1 MRSYIFQWIGQI
13 SQFWR
18 VLTIWGTFNN
28 FDQIL
33 RFRQYLTLLTRFNS
47 STSLARLHLAF
58 TVWEG
63 RFSNHPC
70 DWIRA
75 FSVWHSRFLLC
86 FYIHFVLIFR
96 GSAACMLL
104 NAEWVLIC
112 LHMGSSGCGKTCSY
126 FLFINLPFFY
136 QSFFIWIKFLLY
148 LPVIFLNI
156 LIYYLFVCFVL
167 LFVCLLAGLFVG
179 WLVGPIL
186 LLLCFIL
193 SVVWRWG
200 D

>member
-1 MRSYIFQWIGQI
+1 MRSYIFQIAGQI

-28 FDQIL
+28 FGQII
-33 RFRQYLTLLTRFNS
+33 RFRLYLTPLTRFNS
-47 STSLARLHLAF
+47 STSLARLHRAF
-58 TVWEG
+58 AVWEG
-63 RFSNHPC
+63 RFLNYPC

-75 FSVWHSRFLLC
+75 ISVWHSRFLLC
-86 FYIHFVLIFR
+86 FYIHFALILR

-112 LHMGSSGCGKTCSY
+112 LHMGSSGCGETCSC

-136 QSFFIWIKFLLY
+136 QSFSFRIWFLLH

-156 LIYYLFVCFVL
+156 LIYYL
-167 LFVCLLAGLFVG
+167 
-179 WLVGPIL
+179 
-186 LLLCFIL
+186 
-193 SVVWRWG
+193 
-200 D
+200 